1 MNAEGSCKRAI
12 CECDK
17 KLAEELSGLEV
28 FDTNFL
34 ALQII
39 EAYLLTAF
47 SSNGTLS
54 IINGGEVSTRSNSA
68 MVLARSVL
76 PDQSPLVPVNSD
88 AVDHTQTD
96 FSTSTQVQTPIS
108 KAALSLIIFN
118 TSLGKDGSR
127 HGCCKG
133 QTFDINGH
141 LECCEGQRLV
151 PVGTCLGETT
161 IHESYEQSRLPF

>member
-1 MNAEGSCKRAI
+1 MPFASVTKNLPRSFPDLRY
-12 CECDK
+12 
-17 KLAEELSGLEV
+17 LAKT
-28 FDTNFL
+28 FI
-34 ALQII
+34 ALLLVVTT
-39 EAYLLTAF
+39 LLTSF
-47 SSNGTLS
+47 SSSGILS

-76 PDQSPLVPVNSD
+76 PDQSPLAPVNND

-96 FSTSTQVQTPIS
+96 FSTSIQVLKSTQNKDT
-108 KAALSLIIFN
+108 LSSINFN
-118 TSLGKDGSR
+118 TNLGKDGSR

-161 IHESYEQSRLPF
+161 IHESYEQSSLPF